1 MEREAGLSGRAWS
14 SGQPAWT
21 LDLARD
27 DTPLGSTDLERG
39 KLAGALAIPI
49 RLNNEAVGALQF
61 FATEMAEPD
70 DDLLTVL
77 TTVAKQLGQFI
88 ERKLAEESLRLS
100 EARYRSLVEL
110 CPDAIFIR
118 QEGRIAF
125 INSAAMKLLGAEKPE
140 QIVGR
145 EMLDLIHPD
154 YRNVVRDR
162 MKQLSDS
169 AQPLPF
175 LEENFLRLDGSAVEV
190 EAGAVPFIFGGKPA
204 EQIIAR
210 DLTLRKSLEA
220 KIRQAQKMDAIG
232 TLAGGIAHDFNNV
245 LTVISGYSEVLLAR
259 LSPDDPLRGPIEQIH
274 KAGARA
280 ASLTRQLLVFSRKQ
294 VVERK
299 ILDLNAIVK
308 ETEKMLKRLIGED
321 ISLTAALEP
330 KLGKIKA
337 DAGHIDQVLMNL
349 AANARDAM
357 PRGGKLTIE
366 TANVELD
373 ADYTSTHSDVRSGR
387 HVLLAVSDDG
397 CGMDSATLSHLFEPF
412 FTTKGLARGT
422 GLGLAT
428 VYGIVKDSGGHIS
441 VYSEP
446 GSGTSFKIYFPRVD
460 EEPAR
465 LEELTPGLPQLQ
477 DGKETVL
484 LVEDEEDVRTFTRH
498 LLTSFGYRVLDAHDG
513 VDAIRVSEAHPEPI
527 PLLVSD
533 VIMPRMGGRQLAE
546 NLKRERPDLK
556 VLFISG
562 YTDDAVVRHGVLQ
575 ADVAFLQKPFTPT
588 ALASKV
594 REVLEN

>member
-1 MEREAGLSGRAWS
+1 
-14 SGQPAWT
+14 
-21 LDLARD
+21 
-27 DTPLGSTDLERG
+27 
-39 KLAGALAIPI
+39 
-49 RLNNEAVGALQF
+49 
-61 FATEMAEPD
+61 
-70 DDLLTVL
+70 
-77 TTVAKQLGQFI
+77 
-88 ERKLAEESLRLS
+88 
-100 EARYRSLVEL
+100 
-110 CPDAIFIR
+110 
-118 QEGRIAF
+118 
-125 INSAAMKLLGAEKPE
+125 
-140 QIVGR
+140 
-145 EMLDLIHPD
+145 
-154 YRNVVRDR
+154 
-162 MKQLSDS
+162 
-169 AQPLPF
+169 
-175 LEENFLRLDGSAVEV
+175 
-190 EAGAVPFIFGGKPA
+190 
-204 EQIIAR
+204 
-210 DLTLRKSLEA
+210 
-220 KIRQAQKMDAIG
+220 
-232 TLAGGIAHDFNNV
+232 
-245 LTVISGYSEVLLAR
+245 
-259 LSPDDPLRGPIEQIH
+259 
-274 KAGARA
+274 
-280 ASLTRQLLVFSRKQ
+280 
-294 VVERK
+294 
-299 ILDLNAIVK
+299 
-308 ETEKMLKRLIGED
+308 
-321 ISLTAALEP
+321 
-330 KLGKIKA
+330 
-337 DAGHIDQVLMNL
+337 
-349 AANARDAM
+349 
-357 PRGGKLTIE
+357 
-366 TANVELD
+366 
-373 ADYTSTHSDVRSGR
+373 
-387 HVLLAVSDDG
+387 
-397 CGMDSATLSHLFEPF
+397 MDSATLSHLFEPF